1 MLPVTAVRWCLAVQC
16 TDAVL
21 FFPTLLLSVNP
32 CAQRSP
38 GEIKNK
44 KPQPKTYLWTINWY
58 RFLPISQWAL
68 CGLLRPPLIAGNPGL
83 HYSVECLCL
92 LCSWINAIAWENLGR
107 WQTGA
112 STLWITRC
120 SRARLCPTLAV
131 AAAFSS
137 MCKGKGG
144 KEQMRE
150 LLLKAKFA
158 ACWKRLAGCSA
169 VVCDVLLGFDFSGH
183 GRRLAVGCRNRW
195 L

>member
-1 MLPVTAVRWCLAVQC
+1 MLPVTAVRWCLVVQC

-92 LCSWINAIAWENLGR
+92 LCSWINAIAWESLER

-112 STLWITRC
+112 STLCITRC

-137 MCKGKGG
+137 MCKGKRAD
-144 KEQMRE
+144 ERPA
-150 LLLKAKFA
+150 AKGQICCWLEEVGRVLCCGLWCFA
-158 ACWKRLAGCSA
+158 GFWFQWAWEKSGCWM
-169 VVCDVLLGFDFSGH
+169 
-183 GRRLAVGCRNRW
+183 
-195 L
+195 